1 MVDFLF
7 HLCCWSVGLGP
18 LVFSLLCNSVCLN
31 MCVCDCVVLDAWR
44 VEAGAVDLWSVTEHC
59 YAVLLPVGSL
69 GSCFLTAVCRL
80 KFAWIYLNIWENNN
94 IYAWICCC
102 WNLQMNGVFPGFWK
116 FGSVSVL
123 TDGTETEPNYPKPK
137 FLGSASSK

>member
-1 MVDFLF
+1 MDFLF

-59 YAVLLPVGSL
+59 YAVLLPVGPL

-80 KFAWIYLNIWENNN
+80 KFA
-94 IYAWICCC
+94 
-102 WNLQMNGVFPGFWK
+102 
-116 FGSVSVL
+116 
-123 TDGTETEPNYPKPK
+123 
-137 FLGSASSK
+137 

>member
-1 MVDFLF
+1 MDFLF

-18 LVFSLLCNSVCLN
+18 LVFSLLYMLEYV
-31 MCVCDCVVLDAWR
+31 CVVLDAWR

-80 KFAWIYLNIWENNN
+80 KFA
-94 IYAWICCC
+94 
-102 WNLQMNGVFPGFWK
+102 
-116 FGSVSVL
+116 
-123 TDGTETEPNYPKPK
+123 
-137 FLGSASSK
+137 